1 MTLLKTTQIKH
12 RLCKQDVDQIKS
24 KRKRKSEGA
33 SALSHKILSRFFPR
47 DICFCAPGGRRRG
60 KENKGKGKIYEKK
73 GEGQRKGGG
82 FSLRKEK
89 KGKRKVYDKRK
100 EKDKEKEVGFL
111 SD

>member
-1 MTLLKTTQIKH
+1 MYPYRLKKPEEIAEVNDTPP
-12 RLCKQDVDQIKS
+12 VDHEYS
-24 KRKRKSEGA
+24 
-33 SALSHKILSRFFPR
+33 LN
-47 DICFCAPGGRRRG
+47 ICFCAPGGRRHG

>member
-60 KENKGKGKIYEKK
+60 KENKGKGKIYEKERRWTKKRRWFFSQK
-73 GEGQRKGGG
+73 G
-82 FSLRKEK
+82 KERQK
-89 KGKRKVYDKRK
+89 KGI
-100 EKDKEKEVGFL
+100 
-111 SD
+111 